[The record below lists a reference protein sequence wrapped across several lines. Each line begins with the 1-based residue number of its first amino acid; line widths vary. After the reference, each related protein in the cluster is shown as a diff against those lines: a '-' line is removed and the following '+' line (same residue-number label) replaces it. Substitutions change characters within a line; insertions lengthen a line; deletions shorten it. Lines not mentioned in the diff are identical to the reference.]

1 MDELLIDKQYLLQK
15 FPCKGGWTFTEI
27 PEIPQDKHSPFGWVK
42 VKGSIDGYEISTYHL
57 MPSGKGTLFLS
68 VKAEIRKKIKKQA
81 GDYVHVILYH
91 DNEPLE
97 IPEELVIC
105 LTHETDAYEKFQQLT
120 ESEQKAFVDWIYSA
134 KTDETKVK
142 RIAETIDKVLK
153 ENKLT
158 DKNKN

>member
-42 VKGSIDGYEISTYHL
+42 VKGSIDGYEISKYHL
-57 MPSGKGTLFLS
+57 MPSGKGTLFLP

-81 GDYVHVILYH
+81 GDYIHVILYR

-153 ENKLT
+153 GNKLT